1 MLSNTQ
7 TWGMAVSNS
16 MQNLWAKTIFF
27 IPNLL
32 GALAIFVVGVIVSV
46 SLGTLT
52 TKIMEKLKINKA
64 SDEIGLTHMLADG
77 GIKTNI
83 SRLTGDIVKW
93 FLFFVFLMA
102 TTDILNLP
110 QITNF
115 LNSILLYL
123 PNVIAA
129 AIILALTILIAN
141 FIGKVIS
148 KSEKITKMSNSKII
162 VAISKWAILIFG
174 IMAALVQLGVATS
187 LITVLFT
194 GLVGMLAL
202 AGGLAFGLGGKDKAT
217 QILDKLIKS

>member
-174 IMAALVQLGVATS
+174 IMATLVQLGVATS